1 MHQTQWSPERPLPPP
16 VSLTSQETHVKNQ
29 IMEKVNSFNGL
40 QQKAFYN
47 MLMGSNPKSKYII
60 NDDEFDDFQ
69 LNLYNKWNTLL
80 GEASRF

>member
-1 MHQTQWSPERPLPPP
+1 MEP
-16 VSLTSQETHVKNQ
+16 HVKNQ
-29 IMEKVNSFNGL
+29 IMEKLNSMNGM

-47 MLMGSNPKSKYII
+47 MLMASSPKSKYII

-80 GEASRF
+80 SEANRF

>member
-1 MHQTQWSPERPLPPP
+1 
-16 VSLTSQETHVKNQ
+16 
-29 IMEKVNSFNGL
+29 
-40 QQKAFYN
+40 

>member
-1 MHQTQWSPERPLPPP
+1 M
-16 VSLTSQETHVKNQ
+16 ETHVKNQ

-47 MLMGSNPKSKYII
+47 MLMGSNPKSKYKK